1 MSGLSTSMLV
11 AAATVQRAS
20 TDIDRQDATIAR
32 ACLRRGGRAG
42 TILLRL
48 IDHALGRAGLALLER
63 LLLPG
68 LRAHYAWR
76 KRRIA
81 DWAQRACEQGIAQV
95 VMIGAGYDGL
105 GCALAQR
112 HPQLHVYEL
121 DRPAS
126 IAIKRE
132 ALNKVCLHPSRLRL
146 LAVDLA
152 HTDAIAALRDCAD
165 FDAERP
171 TLCIAEG
178 VLMYLDPARAQ
189 ALLQQLAQALAD
201 PTLIATVMESQATRP
216 GFRREHRWVRAWL
229 QRRGEPFRWGC
240 AGDELPQRLRA
251 CGWKLQTLADPEDRL
266 DPDPSPGEWLFLA
279 RRPGA

>member
-11 AAATVQRAS
+11 AAATAQRAS
-20 TDIDRQDATIAR
+20 ADIDRQDATIAR
-32 ACLRRGGRAG
+32 ACLRRCGGAG
-42 TILLRL
+42 TVLLRL
-48 IDHALGRAGLALLER
+48 IDHALGRAGLAVLER

-81 DWAQRACEQGIAQV
+81 NWAQHACEQGVAQV

-112 HPQLHVYEL
+112 HPQLQVYEL

-132 ALNKVCLHPSRLRL
+132 ALNELCLHPSRLRL

-152 HTDAIAALRDCAD
+152 RTDAIAALRDCAD
-165 FDAERP
+165 FDAGRP

-178 VLMYLDPARAQ
+178 VLMYLDPARADS
-189 ALLQQLAQALAD
+189 LLRQLAQALAD
-201 PTLIATVMESQATRP
+201 PSLIATVMASQAGRP
-216 GFRREHRWVRAWL
+216 GFRREHRWVHAWL

-240 AGDELPQRLRA
+240 ARDELSQRLRA
-251 CGWKLQTLADPEDRL
+251 CGWQLQTLADPEDRL

-279 RRPGA
+279 QRPDA